1 MPSLGK
7 LLVYL
12 NRYPAVTAKWLRRTF
27 AEPVTALR
35 LCGTVA
41 RQSNPYFYLPL
52 GGKQTLG
59 DHGIAIVER

>member
-12 NRYPAVTAKWLRRTF
+12 NSYPGVTAKWLRRTF

-35 LCGTVA
+35 LHGTVA
-41 RQSNPYFYLPL
+41 RQSDPYFYLPL
-52 GGKQTLG
+52 GRKQTFG
-59 DHGIAIVER
+59 DHGITIVER